1 MWSAWQDF
9 LEGLFN
15 SVFCVNETIIVYNS
29 HSTTAIWSKLGV
41 NFAEGGKPECPD
53 KNVGVRLRA
62 TETRPI
68 YAFGM

>member
-9 LEGLFN
+9 LEGFFN

-29 HSTTAIWSKLGV
+29 HSTTAIWNKLGV

-68 YAFGM
+68 YAFRM